1 MRSLSLFV
9 LVMVSAAALPA
20 AADENAA
27 CSVAF
32 MPLDEE
38 GIGALEAHIPV
49 LLGETMSH
57 EIADVTSCRVVTER
71 DIRAMIDYEAQAQA
85 CGADTASCLAEIGDA
100 LGVDFVVSGTVG
112 KLGNIYTMNI
122 RMVDIE
128 QSAVIKRSQRAVTND
143 PSLLRRAAR
152 DVARELFNLPPLDE
166 EDVDVVEGSSF
177 SHRLLVVGGFS
188 ALLVGLGAFVLGGAS
203 TGALVYLIS
212 FERRPAFQGYK
223 QPASFVFPFAA
234 TVLAVSLV
242 TIPVG
247 TLMLAGSFVVE

>member
-1 MRSLSLFV
+1 MNPLTTIPVALILMLS
-9 LVMVSAAALPA
+9 MSAMAE
-20 AADENAA
+20 DGDA

-57 EIADVTSCRVVTER
+57 EIADVTSCRVITER

-85 CGADTASCLAEIGDA
+85 CGSDTASCLAEIGDA

-112 KLGNIYTMNI
+112 RLGNIYTMNV

-128 QSAVIKRSQRAVTND
+128 ETAVIKRSQRAVTND

-166 EDVDVVEGSSF
+166 EDIDVVEGSSF
-177 SHRLLVVGGFS
+177 THRALVIGGFS
-188 ALLVGLGAFVLGGAS
+188 ALLVGLGAFVLGGVS
-203 TGALVYLIS
+203 TGSLVYLIS
-212 FERRPAFQGYK
+212 FERHPAFAQYK
-223 QPASFVFPFAA
+223 QPAAFVFPFAA
-234 TVLAVSLV
+234 AVLVFSVV

-247 TLMLAGSFVVE
+247 TLLLAGSFLIE